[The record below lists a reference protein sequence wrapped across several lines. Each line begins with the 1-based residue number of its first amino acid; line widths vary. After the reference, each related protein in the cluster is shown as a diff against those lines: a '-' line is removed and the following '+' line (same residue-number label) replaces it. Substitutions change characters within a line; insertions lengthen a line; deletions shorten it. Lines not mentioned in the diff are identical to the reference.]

1 MRAPYVEGSSD
12 PPRPRVM
19 AAYPQGCVVSV
30 DRGTRR
36 PAIELRNHTLR
47 GADLVWWQGRQHV
60 RGVIASRVIGPAE
73 SETLGMCGRSMH
85 ENREIPSAPVG
96 RRRKPTLGRSGKV
109 SGRNPDMHAAGKS
122 DTSVVP
128 GNAGNNARRLSA
140 AGYGG
145 TVNPSR
151 NRKSGT
157 GNPPSTVGLAG
168 RPAARRTG
176 GRKGW

>member
-19 AAYPQGCVVSV
+19 AANPQGCVVSV

-36 PAIELRNHTLR
+36 PAIELRNHPLW
-47 GADLVWWQGRQHV
+47 GADLVWWQGRQHE
-60 RGVIASRVIGPAE
+60 RDAIASRVIGPTE
-73 SETLGMCGRSMH
+73 SETLSMCGSSMH

-96 RRRKPTLGRSGKV
+96 WRRKPSSGRSGKA
-109 SGRNPDMHAAGKS
+109 SGHNPDMHAAGKS

-128 GNAGNNARRLSA
+128 VNAGNNARRPSA
-140 AGYGG
+140 AGYDG
-145 TVNPSR
+145 TVNPPR

-157 GNPPSTVGLAG
+157 GNPPSTAG
-168 RPAARRTG
+168 PVARPAGRRTG
-176 GRKGW
+176 WRKGW